1 MAKAIKPEKGNK
13 TPVDE
18 GATVVPGRHAMNGLM
33 AGYKAEKTWGFE
45 PDFDWD
51 GWPETDGDLNEEDLH
66 SLLYQ
71 MSTEEN
77 ASN

>member
-18 GATVVPGRHAMNGLM
+18 GATVVPARHAKNVLM
-33 AGYKAEKTWGFE
+33 AWYKAEKRRGFAL
-45 PDFDWD
+45 DFDCD
-51 GWPETDGDLNEEDLH
+51 GWQETDGDLNEEDLH